1 LARAGVVVIWGAWSS
16 SASCTA
22 HEEFTHLGVTNENS
36 TELRL
41 VCTLTGVEE
50 FLVAGSESLA
60 GTDATA
66 NVVPCATGA
75 VPAECKKANSSGI
88 QNLAWIKNA

>member
-1 LARAGVVVIWGAWSS
+1 MVVIWGAWLS
-16 SASCTA
+16 SAPCTA
-22 HEEFTHLGVTNENS
+22 HEEFTHIGVTNENS
-36 TELRL
+36 TELSL

-60 GTDATA
+60 STDATA
-66 NVVPCATGA
+66 NAVPCATGA

-88 QNLAWIKNA
+88 QNLARTKNA